1 MKSQLRIMIL
11 LAILMSALQPKPAA
25 AQPDN
30 PAQTG
35 LPPLQEVSWAVQ
47 GLAQTSD
54 SNSMPGSAVNRPPD
68 APTAAVWYNGPIA
81 YSTVINCASI
91 ILGNPY
97 TEAGAGAYV
106 GFRVDLAA
114 NQPGPN
120 QTYYIHIVIG
130 GIGNPC
136 PGTLVYPEI
145 SLPANTTFAFDAAHL
160 MYCYYDSTA
169 VACPSQLLPSIYN
182 PGAYSIPGD
191 PKYGNTWP
199 LAQGHFLEFQMPVQS
214 STILSGAV
222 MTAHVWVIDGNDS
235 PWLHPTQ
242 GVYVFS
248 NTPTLFYPYPSSDSI
263 TKTTAKSYVTL
274 VPAGQ
279 SGTLRFE
286 IGLDTGY
293 SSAFENV
300 PIAAGT
306 PAQTYWEDW
315 TGLGGFSLQPG
326 TTYHWRAGFLKSGGN
341 IIGSDQTFTTL
352 PDGQA
357 IVGNGAAAS
366 CTETALND
374 AFAVPNVKQIFFDCG
389 TLPIT
394 ITLTTAKTVGGN
406 LTIDGNNKV
415 TLLSNGSDKIF
426 SVLGGMKLTLNK
438 ITLSGGAN
446 DSGCGGAVYLT
457 PPAQLWTNQARF
469 LNNHA
474 LNGGAIC
481 QGAGSYTYLVQSLLK
496 NNHALADGGA
506 IYDSGGTIEIVD
518 TDISNNS
525 ADPNTGSGGG
535 IRNAGD
541 LFLTRSLVASNTASA
556 GGGLNVAG
564 NAVIE
569 TSTVSSNG
577 AVDGAGIYHSGASLS
592 VNNSTIAFNYSTKT
606 GPLYFTGI
614 GGMDE
619 VGTSALVKNSLIAN
633 NPYNNCNTSQ
643 FVTVFTSD
651 GGNLDSDGSC
661 HLNLTSDIKNV
672 NPLLGSLA
680 NNGGATR
687 THALLNGSPAIDKA
701 VNANCLSPDQRGN
714 PRPIG
719 ANCDIG
725 AFEYKPTLFLP
736 LITR

>member
-1 MKSQLRIMIL
+1 MKTQFCLIIL
-11 LAILMSALQPKPAA
+11 FSILISALQPMPAV
-25 AQPDN
+25 AQP
-30 PAQTG
+30 T
-35 LPPLQEVSWAVQ
+35 
-47 GLAQTSD
+47 
-54 SNSMPGSAVNRPPD
+54 
-68 APTAAVWYNGPIA
+68 APTSVVWYNGAIA

-97 TEAGAGAYV
+97 SEAGAGTYT
-106 GFRVDLAA
+106 GFQADLAT

-120 QTYYIHIVIG
+120 QTYYIHIVVA

-145 SLPANTTFAFDAAHL
+145 SLPANTAFAFDATHP
-160 MYCYYDSTA
+160 MYCFYDSSA
-169 VACPSQLLPSIYN
+169 VACPPQLLPSPYH

-199 LAQGHFLEFQMPVQS
+199 LAQGHFLEFRMPVKS
-214 STILSGAV
+214 STSLSGAI
-222 MTAHVWVIDGNDS
+222 MAAYLWVIDGNNS
-235 PWLHPTQ
+235 PWLSPTQ

-248 NTPTLFYPYPSSDSI
+248 STPTLFYPYPSSDSI

-274 VPAGQ
+274 APAGY

-293 SSAFENV
+293 SSAIENV
-300 PIAAGT
+300 TIPPST
-306 PAQTYWEDW
+306 PAQTIWEDW
-315 TGLGGFSLQPG
+315 TGLGVFSLQPG
-326 TTYHWRAGFLKSGGN
+326 TTYHWRARFFIDAGGTLN
-341 IIGSDQTFTTL
+341 GADQTFTTL

-357 IVGNGAAAS
+357 TVGSGAAAS

-374 AFAVPNVKQIFFDCG
+374 AFAVANVKQIFFDCG
-389 TLPIT
+389 TLPVT
-394 ITLTTAKTVGGN
+394 ITLTTAKTVGAD

-426 SVLGGMKLTLNK
+426 SVLGGVKLTLNK
-438 ITLSGGAN
+438 ITLRGGAN
-446 DSGCGGAVYLT
+446 DSGCGGAVFLS
-457 PPAQLWTNQARF
+457 PPAQLWTNQVRF

-496 NNHALADGGA
+496 NNQALADGGA
-506 IYDSGGTIEIVD
+506 IYDSGGTLEIVD

-525 ADPNTGSGGG
+525 ADANTGSGGG

-541 LFLTRSLVASNTASA
+541 LFMTRSLVASNTASA
-556 GGGLNVAG
+556 GGGLYVAG

-577 AVDGAGIYHSGASLS
+577 AVDGGGIYHSGTSLS
-592 VNNSTIAFNYSTKT
+592 LNNSTIAFNYSTKT
-606 GPLYFTGI
+606 GPLYYTGV
-614 GGMDE
+614 GGIAE
-619 VGTSALVKNSLIAN
+619 VGTSALVKNSLIAY
-633 NPYNNCNTSQ
+633 NPYNNCTTSQ
-643 FVTVFTSD
+643 FVTVFTSG
-651 GGNLDSDGSC
+651 GGNLDTDGSC
-661 HLNLTSDIKNV
+661 KLNLTSDIKNV
-672 NPLLGSLA
+672 NPRLSGLA

-687 THALLNGSPAIDKA
+687 THALLYGSPAIDKA
-701 VNANCLSPDQRGN
+701 INANCQTPDERGM

-719 ANCDIG
+719 VNCDIG
-725 AFEYKPTLFLP
+725 AFEYQPTLFLP